1 MVYIILCF
9 LFSLAVKP
17 VLMAVTKYEMR
28 VEQQQ
33 KMLEV
38 LSIVK
43 NIKNQ
48 FGKTS
53 AVATVPDTSVL
64 DEFLPLSTYKDMTAF
79 EVKLTTDSDFKL
91 TLVSDIIIILY
102 PQRKI
107 PLSIMVKVLCVHIFL
122 IH

>member
-1 MVYIILCF
+1 
-9 LFSLAVKP
+9 
-17 VLMAVTKYEMR
+17 MAVTKCETR

-33 KMLEV
+33 AVLEEV
-38 LSIVK
+38 LSIVR

-48 FGKTS
+48 FGKTA

-64 DEFLPLSTYKDMTAF
+64 DEFLPLSTYQDMTAS

-107 PLSIMVKVLCVHIFL
+107 PLSIMVKVLWVHIFL